1 MVLKSITDKIDHIIK
16 LRKEQDVLY
25 KKLKESVAIE
35 ALVPGA
41 FDHGKASVVWV
52 AKPNKSTNGY
62 SLHGILTCGNGVK
75 HVLPDNAAEILGVK
89 MGDLTP
95 KE

>member
-41 FDHGKASVVWV
+41 FDHAR
-52 AKPNKSTNGY
+52 Y
-62 SLHGILTCGNGVK
+62 L
-75 HVLPDNAAEILGVK
+75 D
-89 MGDLTP
+89 
-95 KE
+95 